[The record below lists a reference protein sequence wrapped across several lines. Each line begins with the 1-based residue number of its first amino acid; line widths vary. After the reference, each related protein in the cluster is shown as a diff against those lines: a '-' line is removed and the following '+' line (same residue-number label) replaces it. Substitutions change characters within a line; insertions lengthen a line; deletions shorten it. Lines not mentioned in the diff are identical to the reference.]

1 MHRRDGKLIVSATDL
16 VGFLECGHLS
26 ALDMAV
32 ANGQLDKPF
41 FKDATLDLIRDRGGR
56 HEGRYIEQ
64 LEADGRRITRLDGER
79 KRPYEVRTAE
89 TAEAMRRGD
98 DVIYQA
104 TVFDGRW
111 VGHPDFLLRVAG
123 ASGLGS
129 YHYEIA
135 DTKLAHSAKASALI
149 QICSYVE
156 QIERIQGVRPEKVY
170 VVTGGA
176 EIAVQ

>member
-1 MHRRDGKLIVSATDL
+1 MHRLPTGELIVSATDL

-56 HEGRYIEQ
+56 HEQRYIAQ
-64 LEADGRRITRLDGER
+64 LRESGRVITDLSAGRDSSYQDR
-79 KRPYEVRTAE
+79 AAE
-89 TAEAMRRGD
+89 TIAAMRRGD

-111 VGHPDFLLRVAG
+111 VGHPD
-123 ASGLGS
+123 
-129 YHYEIA
+129 
-135 DTKLAHSAKASALI
+135 
-149 QICSYVE
+149 
-156 QIERIQGVRPEKVY
+156 
-170 VVTGGA
+170 
-176 EIAVQ
+176 